1 MLIFPKIFKIFEIP
15 QGKVPFILVRH
26 NCIFFSFVL
35 WPNTPKQLG
44 SDYFFSPRCIV
55 LKNIMRVFPFILT
68 MGILHEDLGTNQL
81 TSLLMPCFNVSL
93 FLVRER
99 RPEPFWK
106 KAARKNFRKSRRKTK
121 ALKPI
126 S

>member
-55 LKNIMRVFPFILT
+55 LKNIMRVFPFILAV
-68 MGILHEDLGTNQL
+68 GILHEDLGTNQL
-81 TSLLMPCFNVSL
+81 TRLLCFN
-93 FLVRER
+93 
-99 RPEPFWK
+99 
-106 KAARKNFRKSRRKTK
+106 
-121 ALKPI
+121 ALL
-126 S
+126 